1 MWVFSHSH
9 LVRTVSVGLGLGHQ
23 FRILVVST
31 SNGAVAA
38 DGSGHQIRL
47 GTLRII
53 VLLSI
58 VSMGAVGE
66 VDVEIVR
73 ELVVFLN
80 FPRPSET
87 ILLTRSWKASDV
99 GFAVGLG
106 QSGMVKKR
114 EGKCLILMPEVM
126 LSKL

>member
-1 MWVFSHSH
+1 MFSHSH

-23 FRILVVST
+23 FRMLVVLT

-38 DGSGHQIRL
+38 DGSGHHVRP
-47 GTLRII
+47 GTLRIL
-53 VLLSI
+53 VSLSS
-58 VSMGAVGE
+58 VSRGAVGE
-66 VDVEIVR
+66 VDIEIVC

-106 QSGMVKKR
+106 QSGMVKKP
-114 EGKCLILMPEVM
+114 EGRCLILMPEVM